1 MLYMHDLWVNWFEGE
16 ENGYNVCHFHEW
28 RKEDGIE
35 LVDQIPL
42 LLIDEDL
49 FEFIENDL
57 QELPKSMLD
66 DIHKRT
72 YMKKNQERKTIDYA
86 AVVTDGRSVL
96 VFDTLGYSL
105 PVKKSRLIPRQERLV
120 FDMVEGKRP
129 SIYELDNPTPK
140 EYHILSLSPEKMAGL
155 TRRERQLKQL
165 LMMALDQ
172 LRHTDHPEEVGY
184 WLTEWDPSQYELMKE
199 LTAEAAWQRLYYG
212 TMEGWSKQHEE
223 LCGKLIKG
231 QPFFETM
238 WQSEN
243 QKSTKHLKSQN

>member
-16 ENGYNVCHFHEW
+16 ENGYNVCQFHEW

-42 LLIDEDL
+42 LYIEEDL
-49 FEFIENDL
+49 YEFIENDL
-57 QELPKSMLD
+57 QELPRSLLD
-66 DIHKRT
+66 DIYKRT
-72 YMKKNQERKTIDYA
+72 YVKNNQERRTIDYA
-86 AVVTDGRSVL
+86 AVVTDGKRVL

-129 SIYELDNPTPK
+129 AVYMIESVSPK
-140 EYHILSLSPEKMAGL
+140 EHHILSLSPEKMAGL

-172 LRHTDHPEEVGY
+172 LKNTDHPEEVGY
-184 WLTEWDPSQYELMKE
+184 WLTEWDPAQYQDIKHITTED
-199 LTAEAAWQRLYYG
+199 AWQRLYYG
-212 TMEGWSKQHEE
+212 TIEGWSKQHEE
-223 LCGKLIKG
+223 LCGKIIKG

-238 WQSEN
+238 WQAEN
-243 QKSTKHLKSQN
+243 HKDQKHLKSQN

>member
-57 QELPKSMLD
+57 QELPKALLD

-129 SIYELDNPTPK
+129 SIYELDNLTPK

-184 WLTEWDPSQYELMKE
+184 WLTEWDPSQYEVMKE

-212 TMEGWSKQHEE
+212 TMEGWSPQHEE

-238 WQSEN
+238 WQSEY
-243 QKSTKHLKSQN
+243 QKTSQHLKSQN